1 MVRFEEDKYVIE
13 VPSSFPAED
22 WKQLMIDILSVI
34 GSIDQQ
40 LFEGEHDSVFGLT
53 RFLLQ
58 MLPEE
63 EVVKKMVEASNKK
76 GQ

>member
-1 MVRFEEDKYVIE
+1 MT
-13 VPSSFPAED
+13 
-22 WKQLMIDILSVI
+22 DILSVI

>member
-1 MVRFEEDKYVIE
+1 LHHGTATIRTLIQE
-13 VPSSFPAED
+13 
-22 WKQLMIDILSVI
+22 KQICLMTDILSVI

-63 EVVKKMVEASNKK
+63 EVVKKMVEASKK
-76 GQ
+76 Q

>member
-13 VPSSFPAED
+13 VLSSFPAED
-22 WKQLMIDILSVI
+22 WKQLMTDILSVI

>member
-13 VPSSFPAED
+13 VPSSLPAED
-22 WKQLMIDILSVI
+22 WKQLMTDILSVI
-34 GSIDQQ
+34 VSIDQQ

>member
-1 MVRFEEDKYVIE
+1 MVRFEKDKYVIE
-13 VPSSFPAED
+13 VPSCFPAKE
-22 WKQLMIDILSVI
+22 WKQLMTDILSVM

-58 MLPEE
+58 MLHEE
-63 EVVKKMVEASNKK
+63 EVVKKMVEESKNNKI
-76 GQ
+76 

>member
-13 VPSSFPAED
+13 VSSSFPAED
-22 WKQLMIDILSVI
+22 WKQLMTDILSVI

>member
-13 VPSSFPAED
+13 VPSCFPAEE
-22 WKQLMIDILSVI
+22 WMQLMTDILSVI

-40 LFEGEHDSVFGLT
+40 LFEGEHDSVYGLT

>member
-22 WKQLMIDILSVI
+22 WKQLMTDILSVI

-53 RFLLQ
+53 LFLLQ

>member
-22 WKQLMIDILSVI
+22 WKQLMTYILSVI